1 MIQNMSEAEK
11 SKTNKFDLT
20 QGGILSKLMLV
31 SLPLIGSQII
41 QMTYNL
47 TDMFWLGRMGEKS
60 GMAVAVSGSV
70 GLYLWLSM
78 AFVAFGARGAEIGV
92 SQNIGRGEY
101 RTARRLAQSSYTLAA
116 VVGVVYALGLIFFNG
131 PLVNVLNLNLEVS
144 KAAQEYMVIV
154 AFGIPFNFISAAAI
168 GIFSGSGNSGLPFK
182 INFIALGLNIILDP
196 ILIFTFNLGIKGAA
210 IATAFAQIVSAVL
223 LTVALIKHKHRP
235 FDSFWPFVRA
245 FKEDLRQ
252 IARWTTPIALESL
265 LFTTLAMVISRMI
278 NAYGTEVTAAMRIG
292 SQVESLS
299 WLIGGGFA
307 SAMTSF
313 VGQNYGAKKWGRIR
327 RGFRLSVYAMAVWG
341 IAVSLTLFF
350 AGGILFRFFM
360 PDNEI
365 VVSYGVA
372 YLRIM
377 AIGQLFQCFEGV
389 AAGSFRGMGKTMH
402 PFIVSATSNFARVI
416 LAIFLANS
424 AMGLTGIYWAL
435 ALGMSLRGIWML
447 IWYISSAL
455 KLPREDTHLPGIH

>member
-1 MIQNMSEAEK
+1 MSKAD
-11 SKTNKFDLT
+11 TARINKFDLT
-20 QGGILSKLMLV
+20 SGGILSKLMLV

-92 SQNIGRGEY
+92 SQNLGRGEH

-116 VVGVVYALGLIFFNG
+116 ALGVLFAAFLIILNV
-131 PLVNVLNLNLEVS
+131 PLVGVLNLNPEVS
-144 KAAQEYMVIV
+144 KAAQEYMIIV
-154 AFGIPFNFISAAAI
+154 AFGVPFNFISAAAI

-196 ILIFTFNLGIKGAA
+196 ILIFTLNLGIKGAA
-210 IATAFAQIVSAVL
+210 IATVFAQFVSALL
-223 LTVALIKHKHRP
+223 LTIALIKNKHRP
-235 FDSFWPFVRA
+235 FDTFWPFVRA
-245 FKEDLRQ
+245 FKEDLRL

-265 LFTTLAMVISRMI
+265 LFTTLAMVITRLI
-278 NAYGTEVTAAMRIG
+278 NAYGTDVTAAMRIG

-313 VGQNYGAKKWGRIR
+313 VGQNFGAGKWRRIR
-327 RGFRLSVYAMAVWG
+327 RGFHLSFYAMLAWG
-341 IAVSLTLFF
+341 IAVSFTLYF
-350 AGGILFRFFM
+350 AGGVLMKFFM
-360 PDNEI
+360 PDNEL
-365 VVSYGVA
+365 VVNYGVA
-372 YLRIM
+372 YLRIL
-377 AIGQLFQCFEGV
+377 AIGQTFQCIEGV
-389 AAGSFRGMGKTMH
+389 AAGAFRGMGKTMP
-402 PFIVSATSNFARVI
+402 PFIVSASSNFGRVI
-416 LAIFLANS
+416 VAFILAGGT
-424 AMGLTGIYWAL
+424 MGLTGIYWAL
-435 ALGMSLRGIWML
+435 ALGSAVRGLWML
-447 IWYISSAL
+447 IWYIHYSRR
-455 KLPREDTHLPGIH
+455 LPREDDHLIAMT